1 MINDLILI
9 VLFRVTYVTLV
20 YLFRINKNNNFAKNY
35 QMNKVVS
42 FSLLLLGGVLANA
55 QKVNDSVKHKKIE
68 EVELFG
74 EKKKQP
80 QGLDAITRLPL
91 KSRDQIQSISIISH
105 KAIEELGALTVTDV
119 AKNVP
124 GVTLFS
130 SYGGGNESMSI
141 RGYRGVPVLKNG
153 VQLDSD
159 FRTAGMITDMQ
170 GVESIQVIKG
180 SAAIG
185 QGIGNGL
192 GSAGGVINVV
202 TKRPQFIDQTNVGFR
217 YGSWDFY
224 RPTVDFQ
231 RVLDSQGKVAVRF
244 NGAYQNNNSF
254 RSHVQGERIYVNPSV
269 AFRPDDKTLIN
280 VEMDYLH
287 DKRTPDRGTINLAPG
302 TVEALYHMPKGKFLG
317 YASDYSKTETFNF
330 ATTIVRNLTDKLKVR
345 AAFVNSVSNTDSEAS
360 SVSLPA
366 GETNY
371 NIRQRTIGKS
381 QGEDINKVLQLDFIG
396 EQIKTG
402 FINHTFQVGFDWR
415 ETETSS
421 TTYEAYK
428 NSIAPGNLIT
438 ARATKIGNTTYAAN
452 PLDIFDVVNGSIPN
466 QLPVNVIYKNLG
478 RSNAVLT
485 PSIGAMAQDV
495 MTIGK
500 YVKAHVGLRYSRLNG
515 SANESVDTWNPNF
528 GLIVSPLP
536 NVNVFGSY
544 TTTTSLRSSNNFLLD
559 GGRVGP
565 SMTKQWEA
573 GIKSDWFNE
582 RLRFNVT
589 VFDIKTDHL
598 SFTILDENYNPVVID
613 KQTMYGLAGNLR
625 RKGVEVE
632 LIGRI
637 LPNLQVMSGWAYLD
651 AQYQDSPAYMNGSAP
666 MNAPKHT
673 ANGWLNY
680 KFNKGTLSGLDV
692 GAGIYYVGKR
702 PVDEWTQKTFTAGHL
717 NSVKPGD
724 KPFDM
729 PEYTTVDAQV
739 GYSLKNGMG
748 LRVFF
753 NNIFDSVGY
762 SSYFRGGY
770 IDQIQPRNFA
780 VQVNYKF

>member
-1 MINDLILI
+1 
-9 VLFRVTYVTLV
+9 
-20 YLFRINKNNNFAKNY
+20 
-35 QMNKVVS
+35 MNKVVS
-42 FSLLLLGGVLANA
+42 FSLLVLGGVFVNA
-55 QKVNDSVKHKKIE
+55 QQVNDSIKKSKEID

-80 QGLDAITRLPL
+80 AGLEAITRLPL
-91 KSRDQIQSISIISH
+91 KTRDQIQSISVISH
-105 KAIEELGALTVTDV
+105 KAIEELGSLTVTDV

-153 VQLDSD
+153 VQMDSD

-170 GVESIQVIKG
+170 GVESIQVLKG
-180 SAAIG
+180 SAAVT

-202 TKRPQFIDQTNVGFR
+202 TKKPQFVNKSNVGFR

-224 RPTVDFQ
+224 RPTVDLQ

-254 RSHVQGERIYVNPSV
+254 RSHVEGERIYINPSV
-269 AFRPDDKTLIN
+269 AYRPDDKTQIV

-287 DKRTPDRGTINLAPG
+287 DKRTPDRGTINLADG
-302 TVEALYHMPKGKFLG
+302 NVEALYTMPKGAFLG
-317 YASDYSKTETFNF
+317 YTSDFTKVQSFNF
-330 ATTIVRNLTDKLKVR
+330 STLVERKLTDKLKLR
-345 AAFVNSVSNTDSEAS
+345 AAYISGEREVNSEAS
-360 SVSLPA
+360 SIAHAKNTPWT
-366 GETNY
+366 ERY
-371 NIRQRTIGKS
+371 RTIGKS
-381 QGEDINKVLQLDFIG
+381 RSIDANRVFQADFIG
-396 EQIKTG
+396 ENIQTG
-402 FINHTFQVGFDWR
+402 FIRHTFQVGVDWK
-415 ETETSS
+415 ESEV
-421 TTYEAYK
+421 TTYAFNAYK
-428 NSIAPGNLIT
+428 NSISQANLIN
-438 ARATKIGNTTYAAN
+438 ANN
-452 PLDIFDVVNGSIPN
+452 PLDSFDVMKGISNT
-466 QLPVNVIYKNLG
+466 LPVNVLFDQSKDPG
-478 RSNAVLT
+478 VVRT
-485 PSIGAMAQDV
+485 PTFGAMAQDV
-495 MTIGK
+495 MSFGK
-500 YVKAHVGLRYSRLNG
+500 YVKAHAGVRYSKVNG
-515 SANESVDTWNPNF
+515 AGDNVSDAWNPSF
-528 GLIVSPLP
+528 GLMLFPVE

-544 TTTTSLRSSNNFLLD
+544 TTTTSLRSANNVLLA
-559 GGRVGP
+559 GGNVGA
-565 SMTKQWEA
+565 STTKQWEA

-582 RLRFNVT
+582 RLRFNIT
-589 VFDIKTDHL
+589 LFDIKTDHL
-598 SFTILDENYNPVVID
+598 SFTILDENYNPVVIN
-613 KQTMYGLAGNLR
+613 KQTMYGLAGELR
-625 RKGVEVE
+625 RKGIEVE

-651 AQYQDSPAYMNGSAP
+651 AQYQNSPAYVNGSAP

-680 KFNKGTLSGLDV
+680 KFNTGALTGLDV

-702 PVDEWTQKTFTAGHL
+702 PVDEWTQKTFTAGHA
-717 NSVKPGD
+717 NSVSPGT
-724 KPFDM
+724 KPFNM
-729 PEYTTVDAQV
+729 PEYTTVDAQA
-739 GYSLKNGMG
+739 GYTLKNGLG

>member
-1 MINDLILI
+1 MKKTVSVSLLILG
-9 VLFRVTYVTLV
+9 V
-20 YLFRINKNNNFAKNY
+20 A
-35 QMNKVVS
+35 
-42 FSLLLLGGVLANA
+42 FSKAQQKANDTIR
-55 QKVNDSVKHKKIE
+55 KETTIE

-74 EKKKQP
+74 ERNKQP
-80 QGLDAITRLPL
+80 EGLDAITRLPL
-91 KSRDQIQSISIISH
+91 KTRDQIQSISVVSH
-105 KAIEELGALTVTDV
+105 KVIEQLGGLTVTDV

-130 SYGGGNESMSI
+130 SYGGANESMSI

-153 VQLDSD
+153 VQMDSD

-180 SAAIG
+180 SAAIS
-185 QGIGNGL
+185 QGVGNGL

-202 TKRPQFIDQTNVGFR
+202 TKRPQFINQTNVGFR

-254 RSHVQGERIYVNPSV
+254 RTHVGAERIYINPSITY
-269 AFRPDDKTLIN
+269 RPDDKTEIN
-280 VEMDYLH
+280 VEMDYLN
-287 DKRTPDRGTINLAPG
+287 DNRTPDRGTINTATG
-302 TVEALYHMPKGKFLG
+302 DIEALYHMPKGKFLG
-317 YASDYSKTETFNF
+317 YTSDYNKTETFNF
-330 ATTIVRNLTDKLKVR
+330 ATTAVRKLNDKFKVR
-345 AAFVNSVSNTDSEAS
+345 AAFINSNNNGDNEAS
-360 SVSLPA
+360 SISLPT
-366 GETNY
+366 GGTNY
-371 NIRQRTIGKS
+371 NIRQRVIGKS
-381 QGEDINKVLQLDFIG
+381 ESEDINRVLQFDFIG
-396 EQIKTG
+396 QDVKTG

-415 ETETSS
+415 ETETSAV
-421 TTYEAYK
+421 TYNAYK
-428 NSIAPGNLIT
+428 NSIAPQNLIT
-438 ARATKIGNTTYAAN
+438 ARATKIGSTNYPAN
-452 PLDIFDVVNGSIPN
+452 PLDTFDVVNGSIPN
-466 QLPVNVIYKNLG
+466 TLPVNVVYEHLG
-478 RSNAVLT
+478 RSNPVLT

-495 MTIGK
+495 MSFGK
-500 YVKAHVGLRYSRLNG
+500 YIKAHLGIRYSRLNG
-515 SANESVDTWNPNF
+515 SANRIVDTWNPSL
-528 GLIVSPLP
+528 GLIVSPFE

-544 TTTTSLRSSNNFLLD
+544 TTTTSLRSVNNILQ
-559 GGRVGP
+559 GGGNVGA
-565 SMTKQWEA
+565 SQTKQWEA

-589 VFDIKTDHL
+589 LFDINTDNL
-598 SFTILDENYNPVVID
+598 SFQILNQAYQPVRDDNNNIL
-613 KQTMYGLAGNLR
+613 YGLAGNLR

-637 LPNLQVMSGWAYLD
+637 LPNLQIMSGWAYLD
-651 AQYQDSPAYMNGSAP
+651 AQYKDSPAYINGSAP

-680 KFNKGTLSGLDV
+680 KFNQGVLDGLDV
-692 GAGIYYVGKR
+692 GAGIYFVGKR

-717 NSVKPGD
+717 NSVEAGT

-739 GYSLKNGMG
+739 GYQFKNGLG
-748 LRVFF
+748 LRVFL

-762 SSYFRGGY
+762 NSYFRGGY
-770 IDQIQPRNFA
+770 IDQIQPRNFSA
-780 VQVNYKF
+780 QINYKF

>member
-1 MINDLILI
+1 
-9 VLFRVTYVTLV
+9 
-20 YLFRINKNNNFAKNY
+20 
-35 QMNKVVS
+35 MNKVLS
-42 FSLLLLGGVLANA
+42 CSLLVLGGVFVSA
-55 QKVNDSVKHKKIE
+55 QQVNDSIKKSKEID

-80 QGLDAITRLPL
+80 AGLEAITRLPL
-91 KSRDQIQSISIISH
+91 KTRDQIQSISVISH

-130 SYGGGNESMSI
+130 SYGGGSESMSI

-153 VQLDSD
+153 VQMDSD
-159 FRTAGMITDMQ
+159 FRTGGMMTDMQ
-170 GVESIQVIKG
+170 GVENVQVIKG
-180 SAAIG
+180 SAAVS

-254 RSHVQGERIYVNPSV
+254 RSHVKGERIYVNPSV
-269 AFRPDDKTLIN
+269 AFRPDDKTYIN

-287 DKRTPDRGTINLAPG
+287 DNRTPDRGTINLATG
-302 TVEALYHMPKGKFLG
+302 DVEALYHMPKGKFLG
-317 YASDYSKTETFNF
+317 YTSDYAKTEAYNF
-330 ATTIVRNLTDKLKVR
+330 STTAIRQLTNHLKVR
-345 AAFVNSVSNTDSEAS
+345 AAFVNSVSNSDGEAS
-360 SVSLPA
+360 SVSLPT
-366 GETNY
+366 GGTNY

-381 QGEDINKVLQLDFIG
+381 ESLDINRVLQLDFIG
-396 EQIKTG
+396 EKIKTG

-421 TTYEAYK
+421 VTYEAYK
-428 NSIAPGNLIT
+428 NSIAPENLIT
-438 ARATKIGNTTYAAN
+438 ARPTKIGNTTYGAN
-452 PLDIFDVVNGSIPN
+452 PLDIFDVVNGAIPN
-466 QLPVNVIYKNLG
+466 TLPVNVVYKSLG
-478 RSNAVLT
+478 RTNSVLT

-495 MTIGK
+495 MAIGK
-500 YVKAHVGLRYSRLNG
+500 YVKAHLGIRYSRLNG
-515 SANESVDTWNPNF
+515 SGSRVVDTWNPSF
-528 GLIVSPLP
+528 GLIVSPVE
-536 NVNVFGSY
+536 NINVFGSY
-544 TTTTSLRSSNNFLLD
+544 TTTTSLRSVNNILQA
-559 GGRVGP
+559 GGFVEA
-565 SMTKQWEA
+565 SQTKQWEA

-589 VFDIKTDHL
+589 VFDIKTDNL
-598 SFTILDENYNPVVID
+598 AFQILDKNYRPVVDQDNNIL
-613 KQTMYGLAGNLR
+613 YGMAGNLR
-625 RKGVEVE
+625 RKGLEVE

-651 AQYQDSPAYMNGSAP
+651 AQYQDSPAYINGSRP

-673 ANGWLNY
+673 ANAWLNY
-680 KFNKGTLSGLDV
+680 KFNTGVLERLDI

-702 PVDEWTQKTFTAGHL
+702 PVDEWTQKTFTAGHI
-717 NSVKPGD
+717 NSVEAGT

-729 PEYTTVDAQV
+729 PEYTTVDAQI
-739 GYSLKNGMG
+739 GYSLKNGVG
-748 LRVFF
+748 VRVFF

>member
-1 MINDLILI
+1 MRKTVVICSVALG
-9 VLFRVTYVTLV
+9 
-20 YLFRINKNNNFAKNY
+20 
-35 QMNKVVS
+35 VS
-42 FSLLLLGGVLANA
+42 FASA
-55 QKVNDSVKHKKIE
+55 QQKKDTIKKESTIE

-74 EKKKQP
+74 ERKKQP

-91 KSRDQIQSISIISH
+91 KTRDQIQSISVVSH
-105 KAIEELGALTVTDV
+105 KVIEQLGGLTVTDV

-130 SYGGGNESMSI
+130 SYGSGSESMSI

-180 SAAIG
+180 SAAVS

-254 RSHVQGERIYVNPSV
+254 RAHVQGERIYVNPSV
-269 AFRPDDKTLIN
+269 TYRPDDRTDIH

-287 DKRTPDRGTINLAPG
+287 DNRTPDRGTINAATG
-302 TVEALYHMPKGKFLG
+302 DTEALYHMPKGKFLG
-317 YASDYSKTETFNF
+317 YASDYAKTETFNF
-330 ATTIVRNLTDKLKVR
+330 ATTIVRKLSNRFKIR
-345 AAFVNSVSNTDSEAS
+345 AAFINSNSNSDNEAS
-360 SVSLPA
+360 SVSLPS
-366 GETNY
+366 GGTDY
-371 NIRQRTIGKS
+371 NIRQRIIGKS
-381 QGEDINKVLQLDFIG
+381 QSEDINRVLQLDFIG
-396 EQIKTG
+396 QEVKTG
-402 FINHTFQVGFDWR
+402 FISHTFQAGFDWR

-421 TTYEAYK
+421 VTYNAYK
-428 NSIAPGNLIT
+428 NTIAPQNLIT
-438 ARATKIGNTTYAAN
+438 ARAINIGGTNYAAN
-452 PLDIFDVVNGSIPN
+452 PLDVFDVVNGSIPN
-466 QLPVNVIYKNLG
+466 TLPVAVVYENLG

-485 PSIGAMAQDV
+485 PSIGVLAQDV
-495 MTIGK
+495 LSFGK
-500 YVKAHVGLRYSRLNG
+500 YIKAHLGLRYSRLNG
-515 SANESVDTWNPNF
+515 SASRVVDTWNPSL
-528 GLIVSPLP
+528 GLIVSPFE

-544 TTTTSLRSSNNFLLD
+544 TTTTSLRSVNNILQA
-559 GGRVGP
+559 GGNVGA
-565 SMTKQWEA
+565 SDTKQWEA

-582 RLRFNVT
+582 KLRFNVT
-589 VFDIKTDHL
+589 LFDINTDNL
-598 SFTILDENYNPVVID
+598 SFQILNEAYQPVRDTNNNIL
-613 KQTMYGLAGNLR
+613 YGLAGNLK
-625 RKGVEVE
+625 RKGIEVE

-637 LPNLQVMSGWAYLD
+637 LPNLQIMSGWAYLD
-651 AQYQDSPAYMNGSAP
+651 AQYQNSPAYVNGSAP

-680 KFNKGTLSGLDV
+680 KFNEGVIRGLDV

-702 PVDEWTQKTFTAGHL
+702 PVDEWTQKTFTAAHI
-717 NSVKPGD
+717 NSVQPGTR
-724 KPFDM
+724 PFDM
-729 PEYTTVDAQV
+729 PEYTTVDAQI
-739 GYSLKNGMG
+739 GYLFKNGLG

-753 NNIFDSVGY
+753 NNIFDAVGY
-762 SSYFRGGY
+762 SSYFRGGF
-770 IDQIQPRNFA
+770 IDQIQPRNFSA
-780 VQVNYKF
+780 QINYKF

>member
-1 MINDLILI
+1 MKKTVSVSLLILG
-9 VLFRVTYVTLV
+9 V
-20 YLFRINKNNNFAKNY
+20 A
-35 QMNKVVS
+35 
-42 FSLLLLGGVLANA
+42 FSKAQQKANDTIR
-55 QKVNDSVKHKKIE
+55 KETTIE

-91 KSRDQIQSISIISH
+91 KTRDQIQSISVVSH
-105 KAIEELGALTVTDV
+105 KVIEQLGGLTVTDV

-130 SYGGGNESMSI
+130 SYGGANESMSI

-153 VQLDSD
+153 VQMDSD

-180 SAAIG
+180 SAAIS
-185 QGIGNGL
+185 QGVGNGL

-202 TKRPQFIDQTNVGFR
+202 TKRPQFINQTNVGFR

-254 RSHVQGERIYVNPSV
+254 RTHVGAERIYINPSITY
-269 AFRPDDKTLIN
+269 RPDDKTEIN
-280 VEMDYLH
+280 VEMDYLN
-287 DKRTPDRGTINLAPG
+287 DNRTPDRGTINTATG
-302 TVEALYHMPKGKFLG
+302 DIEALYHMPKGKFLG
-317 YASDYSKTETFNF
+317 YTSDYNKTETFNF
-330 ATTIVRNLTDKLKVR
+330 ATTAVRKLNDKFKVR
-345 AAFVNSVSNTDSEAS
+345 AAFINSNNNGDNEAS
-360 SVSLPA
+360 SISLPT
-366 GETNY
+366 GGTNY
-371 NIRQRTIGKS
+371 NIRQRVIGKS
-381 QGEDINKVLQLDFIG
+381 ESEDINRVLQFDFIG
-396 EQIKTG
+396 QDVKTG

-415 ETETSS
+415 ETETSAV
-421 TTYEAYK
+421 TYNAYK
-428 NSIAPGNLIT
+428 NSIAPQNLIT
-438 ARATKIGNTTYAAN
+438 ARATKIGSTNYPAN
-452 PLDIFDVVNGSIPN
+452 PLDTFDVVNGSIPN
-466 QLPVNVIYKNLG
+466 TLPVNVVYENLG
-478 RSNAVLT
+478 RSNPVLT

-495 MTIGK
+495 MSFGK
-500 YVKAHVGLRYSRLNG
+500 YIKAHLGIRYSRLNG
-515 SANESVDTWNPNF
+515 SANRIVDTWNPSL
-528 GLIVSPLP
+528 GLIVSPFE

-544 TTTTSLRSSNNFLLD
+544 TTTTSLRSVNNILQ
-559 GGRVGP
+559 GGGNVGA
-565 SMTKQWEA
+565 SQTKQWEA

-589 VFDIKTDHL
+589 LFDINTNNL
-598 SFTILDENYNPVVID
+598 SFQILNQAYQPVRDDNNNIL
-613 KQTMYGLAGNLR
+613 YGLAGNLR

-637 LPNLQVMSGWAYLD
+637 LPNLQIMSGWAYLD
-651 AQYQDSPAYMNGSAP
+651 AQYQDSPAYINGSAP

-680 KFNKGTLSGLDV
+680 KFNQGVLDGLDV
-692 GAGIYYVGKR
+692 GAGIYFVGKR

-717 NSVKPGD
+717 NSVEAGT

-739 GYSLKNGMG
+739 GYQLKNGLG

-753 NNIFDSVGY
+753 NNIFDAVGY

-770 IDQIQPRNFA
+770 IDQIQPRNFSA
-780 VQVNYKF
+780 QINYKF